1 MKLRL
6 DMLLVERGLAE
17 TRNKAQALVMSGNVY
32 VNGQRVDKA
41 GTMLRSDVE
50 LQLQGLG
57 SSYVG
62 RGGEKISPMFS
73 YFTIAITNRIAV
85 DIGASTGGFTDY
97 LLQNGIGTVYAIDSG
112 RNQLHSRLRNDS
124 RVIVMER
131 TNARYL
137 ECEMFPQLPDLAVM
151 DVSFISVRKILPAL
165 WLVLPSGSDALI
177 LVKPQFELER
187 RYIEKGGVVRNE
199 EHQMLAVELVASQAV
214 DAGIEYRGYCPSPL
228 TGSKKGNQEYFLH
241 FHVR

>member
-1 MKLRL
+1 MRL

-32 VNGQRVDKA
+32 VEGQRVDKA
-41 GTMLRSDVE
+41 GTMLRPESEID
-50 LQLQGLG
+50 LRGLS

-62 RGGEKISPMFS
+62 RGGEKISPMFAHFAVS
-73 YFTIAITNRIAV
+73 VVDRVAIDV
-85 DIGASTGGFTDY
+85 GASTGGFTDC
-97 LLQNGIGTVYAIDSG
+97 LLQNGAKRVYAIDSG
-112 RNQLHSRLRNDS
+112 RNQLHSRLRDDP
-124 RVIVMER
+124 RVVVMEK

-137 ECEMFPQLPDLAVM
+137 DPEIFQPLPDLAVM

-165 WLVLPSGSDALI
+165 WVVLPAGSDALI

-187 RYIEKGGVVRNE
+187 QMIEKGGVVRSL
-199 EHQMLAVELVASQAV
+199 EHQMLAVELVASQAI
-214 DAGIEYRGYCPSPL
+214 DAGIEYRGYSPSPL

-241 FHVR
+241 FHVG